1 MQVEIFDDVFS
12 LGHLI
17 LGILSY
23 FHVGFFV
30 LFVFYELVEFC
41 YKYSRKRETPANF
54 IGDLCEFF
62 VGLSFVT
69 LSLKCF

>member
-1 MQVEIFDDVFS
+1 
-12 LGHLI
+12 
-17 LGILSY
+17 
-23 FHVGFFV
+23 

-69 LSLKCF
+69 LFVKCF